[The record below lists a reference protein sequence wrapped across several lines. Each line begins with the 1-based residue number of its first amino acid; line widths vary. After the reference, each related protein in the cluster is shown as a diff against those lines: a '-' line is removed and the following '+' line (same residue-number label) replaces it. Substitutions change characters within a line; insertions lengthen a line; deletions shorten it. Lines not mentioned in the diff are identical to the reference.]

1 MDRDVFEETALPV
14 GIGVVLTAALLT
26 LSIVL

>member
-14 GIGVVLTAALLT
+14 AIFVAFTATVLA
-26 LSIVL
+26 LSIVF